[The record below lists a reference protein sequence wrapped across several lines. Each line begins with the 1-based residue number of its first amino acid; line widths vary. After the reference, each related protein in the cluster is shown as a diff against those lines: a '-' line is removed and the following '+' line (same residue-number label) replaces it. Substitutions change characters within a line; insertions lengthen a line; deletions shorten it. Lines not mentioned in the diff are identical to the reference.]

1 MRQASS
7 GTDLSLALAVD
18 QNGILPDHM
27 IAVLVRDGAI
37 LRGYDLVPDQ
47 VQPASLDLRLGE
59 VAYRVRASFLPGPD
73 TTVAQRIDELKLHE
87 IALGDGAVLETG
99 CVYIVPLIESLAL
112 PDDIAA
118 AANPKSST
126 GRLDVF
132 TRVIADETRG
142 FDHVAAGYHGPLYA
156 EISPRTFP
164 VLVRE
169 GSRLSQIRF
178 RHGNALLDGE
188 SLRALHAR
196 ERLVDDSDADVSEGI
211 AVSVALSGLGPDGLV
226 GYRAK
231 RHTGV
236 IDVERRA
243 GYDVGDFWEL
253 MRSRGERSLI
263 LDPGEFYILASKE
276 AVQVPAGM
284 ARAQCWRC
292 ARAKCL
298 SSSSTG
304 RSWGGSSTRTCW
316 RDRARSTVR
325 ESGRITRHRDS
336 SCRNISVPERYRGE
350 HARVEGLA
358 TTAHTVGPRGA
369 QHVNPVTVRR
379 HLRAQAGSEGAVLSA
394 LSPALQLDAF
404 RPDRPGFTGAPRTRM
419 RR

>member
-1 MRQASS
+1 MFPTSASQKS
-7 GTDLSLALAVD
+7 GRTRVDPSSAASRGGDDAALSLAGTTSDGFFSARLCVVSLALAVD

-37 LRGYDLVPDQ
+37 LRAYDLVPDQ
-47 VQPASLDLRLGE
+47 IQPASLDLRLGE

-73 TTVAQRIDELKLHE
+73 TTVAERIDELKLHE
-87 IALGDGAVLETG
+87 ITLGDGAVLETG

-142 FDHVAAGYHGPLYA
+142 FDHIAAGYHGPLYA

-178 RHGNALLDGE
+178 RHGSALLDGE

-196 ERLVDDSDADVSEGI
+196 ERLVDDSAADVSEGI
-211 AVSVALSGLGPDGLV
+211 AVSVDLSGLGPDGLV

-236 IDVERRA
+236 VDVERRA
-243 GYDVGDFWEL
+243 GYDIGDFWEP
-253 MRSRGERSLI
+253 MRSRKERSLI

-276 AVQVPAGM
+276 AVQVPPDYAAEMVPFDPLMGEFRVHYAGFFDPGFGYAGAGGRG
-284 ARAQCWRC
+284 ARAVLEVRSREVPFILEHGQIVGRLVYETML
-292 ARAKCL
+292 ARPRSLYGEGIGSNYQAQGLKL
-298 SSSSTG
+298 SKHF
-304 RSWGGSSTRTCW
+304 RT
-316 RDRARSTVR
+316 
-325 ESGRITRHRDS
+325 
-336 SCRNISVPERYRGE
+336 
-350 HARVEGLA
+350 
-358 TTAHTVGPRGA
+358 
-369 QHVNPVTVRR
+369 
-379 HLRAQAGSEGAVLSA
+379 
-394 LSPALQLDAF
+394 
-404 RPDRPGFTGAPRTRM
+404 
-419 RR
+419 